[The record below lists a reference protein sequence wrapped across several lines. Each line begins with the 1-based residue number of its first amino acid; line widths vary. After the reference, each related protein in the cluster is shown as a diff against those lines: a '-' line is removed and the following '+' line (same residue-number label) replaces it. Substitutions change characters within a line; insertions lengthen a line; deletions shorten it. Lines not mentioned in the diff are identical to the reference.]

1 MAKSRLEAEKDGVRI
16 PVTVDDYVVKRP
28 PKPVEGSV
36 DLSDSFSGSADDCA
50 DDCDDNDGDD

>member
-28 PKPVEGSV
+28 PKPIEGSS
-36 DLSDSFSGSADDCA
+36 DLSDTFSGSADDC
-50 DDCDDNDGDD
+50 DDDDEN